1 MLSTANEWDHLLLNR
16 FDTMILKPQ
25 HIDKVWDSSHMKED
39 LIAILQDHFKP
50 KSSIEQ
56 EKVEYNEINIFS
68 EYQLHNL
75 IYAKNEL
82 LLTSPKCALLLHQFW
97 RLLEFNP
104 DAPKGTQDQ
113 AEEEAGSNRVSRMNT
128 ANPTDQQ
135 HAANSE

>member
-1 MLSTANEWDHLLLNR
+1 MLTTANEWEQMLQIR
-16 FDTMILKPQ
+16 FENLILKPQ
-25 HIDKVWDSSHMKED
+25 HVDRIWDSSHMKED
-39 LIAILQDHFKP
+39 LILILQEFFKP

-75 IYAKNEL
+75 IFAKNEL

-104 DAPKGTQDQ
+104 DAPKGTQDKN
-113 AEEEAGSNRVSRMNT
+113 EEEGAGSTRVSRMNT
-128 ANPTDQQ
+128 GHPDKN
-135 HAANSE
+135 